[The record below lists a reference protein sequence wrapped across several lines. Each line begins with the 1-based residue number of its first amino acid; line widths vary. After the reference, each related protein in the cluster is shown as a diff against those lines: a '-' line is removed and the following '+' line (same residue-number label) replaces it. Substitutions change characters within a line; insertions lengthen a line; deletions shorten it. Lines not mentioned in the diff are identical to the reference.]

1 MDIVKTS
8 KNITKTFRSVSRS
21 REIIAVFTRHGFEE
35 FVVQGARS
43 KLPVIVLPKT
53 KSKILEDL
61 ERDTDSTWQQVL
73 GYRLRLCFE
82 ELGPAFIKFGQ
93 LLSSREDLF
102 DSGFISEMEKLRDKV
117 KPVPFEVAKESIESA
132 LGGKIVDTFEYIN
145 PKAIGTA
152 SIGVV
157 YEGKLKS
164 GEDVVVKVRRP
175 NIERMIETDFSIL
188 LFLVNQ
194 IEKTSG
200 ELKGL
205 GLSRIIKDFSS
216 SLQSELNFNVEAL
229 NCERFKENLSKRDV
243 TEIFYV
249 PKIYKD
255 LTKENILVMEKIN
268 GVPFSDKEGVAPI
281 IDEIHIRLETGL
293 QYFMKSFLQD
303 GFFHADLHG
312 GNFFYMDNGKIG
324 IIDYGLMG
332 TLGKKSRVNFIAI
345 VYALITFNYEN
356 LVYEFLDVAEYEK
369 TPDVDN
375 LINDVKDA
383 LSPFIGLTV
392 KQTNYSEVFKVVTN
406 CLLRHELFLPR
417 DWFIVFRALM
427 TLDGVGKSLNM
438 DIDIFGLLE
447 TDMADVLKSTVD
459 KNEVIEEL
467 VWATRDI
474 LPIMRIFPRHLK
486 WFLKDF
492 AKKNYEIKV
501 RQTGYEEEIKS
512 VSGSIKFLGF
522 SLFSSSLIVSGVLL
536 NNGHEIMNYTD
547 ISIMSYIFWL
557 LGIISFTR
565 GYFSFKK

>member
-35 FVVQGARS
+35 FVVQGTRN
-43 KLPVIVLPKT
+43 KIPIIILPKT
-53 KSKILEDL
+53 KSKILEEL
-61 ERDTDSTWQQVL
+61 ERESNSSWQKVL

-102 DSGFISEMEKLRDKV
+102 DAGFISEMEKLRDKV
-117 KPVPFEVAKESIESA
+117 KPIPFELAKENIENA
-132 LGGKIVDTFEYIN
+132 LGGKINDFFEYIN

-157 YEGKLKS
+157 YEGQLKT
-164 GEDVVVKVRRP
+164 GESVVIKVRRP

-194 IEKTSG
+194 IEKTSA
-200 ELKGL
+200 ELRGL

-243 TEIFYV
+243 DGIFYI
-249 PKIYKD
+249 PKIYTK

-268 GVPFSDKEGVAPI
+268 GIPFSDKDRLSPI
-281 IDEIHIRLETGL
+281 IDNIHVRLEKGL
-293 QYFMKSFLQD
+293 QFFMKSFLQD

-312 GNFFYMDNGKIG
+312 GNFFYMENGKIG

-332 TLGKKSRVNFIAI
+332 SLGKKSRINFIAI
-345 VYALITFNYEN
+345 IYALITFNYEN

-383 LSPFIGLTV
+383 LNPFIGLTV
-392 KQTNYSEVFKVVTN
+392 KQTNYSEVFKTITS

-447 TDMADVLKSTVD
+447 SDMTEVIKSTVD
-459 KNEVIEEL
+459 KNEILEEL

-474 LPIMRIFPRHLK
+474 LPILRIFPRHLK

-492 AKKNYEIKV
+492 AKKNYEIKI
-501 RQTGYEEEIKS
+501 RHTGYERELNKAA
-512 VSGSIKFLGF
+512 GSIKFLGF
-522 SLFSSSLIVSGVLL
+522 SMFSSSLVLSGVLL
-536 NNGHEIMNYTD
+536 NNGHEIKNYTD
-547 ISIMSYIFWL
+547 ISIISYIFWFFGAL
-557 LGIISFTR
+557 SFAR
-565 GYFSFKK
+565 GYLSFRK

>member
-1 MDIVKTS
+1 
-8 KNITKTFRSVSRS
+8 
-21 REIIAVFTRHGFEE
+21 
-35 FVVQGARS
+35 
-43 KLPVIVLPKT
+43 
-53 KSKILEDL
+53 
-61 ERDTDSTWQQVL
+61 
-73 GYRLRLCFE
+73 
-82 ELGPAFIKFGQ
+82 
-93 LLSSREDLF
+93 
-102 DSGFISEMEKLRDKV
+102 
-117 KPVPFEVAKESIESA
+117 
-132 LGGKIVDTFEYIN
+132 
-145 PKAIGTA
+145 
-152 SIGVV
+152 
-157 YEGKLKS
+157 
-164 GEDVVVKVRRP
+164 
-175 NIERMIETDFSIL
+175 MIETDFSIL

-194 IEKTSG
+194 IERTSG

-243 TEIFYV
+243 TEIFYI
-249 PKIYKD
+249 PKIYND

-268 GVPFSDKEGVAPI
+268 GTPFSDKEGLAPI
-281 IDEIHIRLETGL
+281 IDKIHASLETGL

-312 GNFFYMDNGKIG
+312 GNFFFMDNGKIG

-332 TLGKKSRVNFIAI
+332 SLGKKSRINFIAI
-345 VYALITFNYEN
+345 IYALITFNYEN

-392 KQTNYSEVFKVVTN
+392 KQTNYSEVFKVITS

-438 DIDIFGLLE
+438 DIDIFGILE
-447 TDMADVLKSTVD
+447 SDMTDVLRSTID

-474 LPIMRIFPRHLK
+474 LPILRIFPRHLK

-501 RQTGYEEEIKS
+501 RHTGYEQEVRKAT
-512 VSGSIKFLGF
+512 GAIKFLGF
-522 SLFSSSLIVSGVLL
+522 SLFSSSLIISGVLL
-536 NNGHEIMNYTD
+536 NNGHEIKNYAD
-547 ISIMSYIFWL
+547 ISIISYIFWF
-557 LGIISFTR
+557 LGAMSFGR
-565 GYFSFKK
+565 GYLSFLGNNFF

>member
-1 MDIVKTS
+1 M
-8 KNITKTFRSVSRS
+8 
-21 REIIAVFTRHGFEE
+21 ALEE

-43 KLPVIVLPKT
+43 KIPLIVLPKT
-53 KSKILEDL
+53 KSKILEEL
-61 ERDTDSTWQQVL
+61 ERDTNSTWQQVL

-102 DSGFISEMEKLRDKV
+102 DTGFIAEMEKLRDKV

-132 LGGKIVDTFEYIN
+132 LGDKVSVFFEYIN

-157 YEGKLKS
+157 YEAQLKS
-164 GEDVVVKVRRP
+164 GESVVVKVRRP

-194 IEKTSG
+194 IERTSA
-200 ELKGL
+200 ELRGL

-243 TEIFYV
+243 TQIFYI
-249 PKIYKD
+249 PKIYNE

-268 GVPFSDKEGVAPI
+268 GTPFSDRDGLAPI
-281 IDEIHIRLETGL
+281 IDKIHTSLETGL

-332 TLGKKSRVNFIAI
+332 SLGKKSRINFIAI
-345 VYALITFNYEN
+345 IYALITFNYEN
-356 LVYEFLDVAEYEK
+356 LVYEFLDVAEYEQ

-383 LSPFIGLTV
+383 LNPFIGLTV
-392 KQTNYSEVFKVVTN
+392 KQTNYSEVFKVITS

-447 TDMADVLKSTVD
+447 NDMTDVLKSTVD
-459 KNEVIEEL
+459 RNEVLEEL

-492 AKKNYEIKV
+492 AKKNYEIQVKHY
-501 RQTGYEEEIKS
+501 GYENEIRKAT
-512 VSGSIKFLGF
+512 GSIKFLGF
-522 SLFSSSLIVSGVLL
+522 SLFSSSLIISGVILS
-536 NNGHEIMNYTD
+536 NGITIKNYTD
-547 ISIMSYIFWL
+547 VP
-557 LGIISFTR
+557 IISYLFWFFGILSFLR

>member
-21 REIIAVFTRHGFEE
+21 REIISVFTRHGFEE
-35 FVVQGARS
+35 FVVQGARN
-43 KLPVIVLPKT
+43 KIPIIILPKT
-53 KSKILEDL
+53 KNKILEEL
-61 ERDTDSTWQQVL
+61 ERDTNSSWQQVL

-117 KPVPFEVAKESIESA
+117 KPVPFELAKQSIEEA
-132 LGGKIVDTFEYIN
+132 LGGKISDFFDYIN

-157 YEGKLKS
+157 YEAKLKN
-164 GEDVVVKVRRP
+164 GEEVVVKVRRP

-194 IEKTSG
+194 IERTSA

-229 NCERFKENLSKRDV
+229 SCDRFRENLSARDV
-243 TEIFYV
+243 TGIFYV

-268 GVPFSDKEGVAPI
+268 GIPFSDREGVAPV
-281 IDEIHIRLETGL
+281 IDKIHEKLETGL

-312 GNFFYMDNGKIG
+312 GNFFYMENEKIG

-332 TLGKKSRVNFIAI
+332 TLGKKSRINFIAI
-345 VYALITFNYEN
+345 IYALITFNYEN
-356 LVYEFLDVAEYEK
+356 LVYEFLDVAEYNK

-392 KQTNYSEVFKVVTN
+392 KQTNYSEVFKVITS

-447 TDMADVLKSTVD
+447 SDMTDVLRSTVD
-459 KNEVIEEL
+459 KNEILEEL

-474 LPIMRIFPRHLK
+474 LPILRIFPRHLK

-492 AKKNYEIKV
+492 AKKNYEIKL
-501 RQTGYEEEIKS
+501 RHTGYESQIIK
-512 VSGSIKFLGF
+512 VAGSIKFLSF
-522 SLFSSSLIVSGVLL
+522 SLFSASLVISGVLL
-536 NNGHEIMNYTD
+536 NNGHEIKSYTD
-547 ISIMSYIFWL
+547 ISIISYIFWISGL
-557 LGIISFTR
+557 LFFLRGIFNS
-565 GYFSFKK
+565 KK

>member
-35 FVVQGARS
+35 FIVQGA
-43 KLPVIVLPKT
+43 KNKIPIIILPKT

-61 ERDTDSTWQQVL
+61 ERDTDSSWQKVL

-102 DSGFISEMEKLRDKV
+102 DAGFISEMEKLRDKV
-117 KPVPFEVAKESIESA
+117 KAVPFEVSKESIERA
-132 LGGKIVDTFEYIN
+132 LNSKISDHFEYIN

-157 YEGKLKS
+157 YEGKLKT

-175 NIERMIETDFSIL
+175 NIEKMIETDFSIL

-194 IEKTSG
+194 MERTSA
-200 ELKGL
+200 ELRGL
-205 GLSRIIKDFSS
+205 GLSRIIKDFSA
-216 SLQSELNFNVEAL
+216 SLQSELNFNVEAM
-229 NCERFKENLSKRDV
+229 NCERFKENLGKRDM
-243 TEIFYV
+243 EGIFYV
-249 PKIYKD
+249 PKIYKH
-255 LTKENILVMEKIN
+255 LTKENILVMEKIK
-268 GVPFSDKEGVAPI
+268 GTPFSDREGVAPI
-281 IDEIHIRLETGL
+281 IDQIHERLEKGL
-293 QYFMKSFLQD
+293 QFFMKSFLQD

-312 GNFFYMDNGKIG
+312 GNFFYMDNGQIG

-332 TLGKKSRVNFIAI
+332 TLGKKSRINFIAI

-356 LVYEFLDVAEYEK
+356 LVYEFLDVAEYSK
-369 TPDVDN
+369 TPDVDI

-383 LSPFIGLTV
+383 LSPYIGLTV
-392 KQTNYSEVFKVVTN
+392 KQTNYSEVFKVVTS
-406 CLLRHELFLPR
+406 CLVRHELFLPR

-427 TLDGVGKSLNM
+427 TLDGVGKALNM

-447 TDMADVLKSTVD
+447 SDMTEVLKSTVD
-459 KNEVIEEL
+459 KNEIIEEL

-474 LPIMRIFPRHLK
+474 LPILRIFPRHLK

-492 AKKNYEIKV
+492 AKKNYQIEIK
-501 RQTGYEEEIKS
+501 QTGYERELKKIA
-512 VSGSIKFLGF
+512 GSIKFLSF
-522 SLFSSSLIVSGVLL
+522 TLFSVSLILSGVFL
-536 NNGHEIMNYTD
+536 NNGKEISSYAD
-547 ISIMSYIFWL
+547 ISIISYLFWF
-557 LGIISFTR
+557 LGMITFFR
-565 GYFSFKK
+565 GTFSVRK